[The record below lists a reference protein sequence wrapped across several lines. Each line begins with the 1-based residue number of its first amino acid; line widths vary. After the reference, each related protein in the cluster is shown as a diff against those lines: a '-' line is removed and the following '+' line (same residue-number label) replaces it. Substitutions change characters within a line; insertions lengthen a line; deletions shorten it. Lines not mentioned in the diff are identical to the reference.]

1 MSFLKTQV
9 KFPIVTLFPVMSIL
23 TLPKLFYFYDKKFSF
38 VNKHQDFNMVKRTM
52 FAKTKPEI
60 VIGVNGKAFM
70 IRTVTSLKT
79 INAEFTLDEPYEN
92 DLTGEKETYITTIEG
107 NKLVTKLVING
118 KVTDIVMTTREFTD
132 TGFVQT
138 YYGKTGVT
146 GTRTF
151 EKA

>member
-1 MSFLKTQV
+1 MAEKFAGKYTFVSQENFDEYLKDT
-9 KFPIVTLFPVMSIL
+9 
-23 TLPKLFYFYDKKFSF
+23 
-38 VNKHQDFNMVKRTM
+38 DFNVVKRTM
-52 FAKTKPEI
+52 FAKTKPDVVME
-60 VIGVNGKAFM
+60 VNGKTFAVQT
-70 IRTVTSLKT
+70 ITSLKT

-92 DLTGEKETYITTIEG
+92 DMTGEKETYITTIEG

-132 TGFVQT
+132 SGFVQT

>member
-1 MSFLKTQV
+1 MLNYCSGQCNNCN
-9 KFPIVTLFPVMSIL
+9 
-23 TLPKLFYFYDKKFSF
+23 LFYILGSKDVFPEFCPFEGQFSL
-38 VNKHQDFNMVKRTM
+38 
-52 FAKTKPEI
+52 
-60 VIGVNGKAFM
+60 
-70 IRTVTSLKT
+70 S
-79 INAEFTLDEPYEN
+79 YEN

-132 TGFVQT
+132 SGFVQT